1 MHLGRKSSFPTRLEK
16 CHGSTMSSLS
26 GDANSGGRRRPP
38 GCRNDQDTNEETEMF
53 NKIASTLIAAGALV
67 LSPTVSAQV
76 KIAYIDPLSG
86 AFAGI
91 GEFGL
96 KSFSAIIDDINA
108 KGGVLGGQ
116 KLELVGM
123 DNKGSPEESL
133 TLFKKVTDSGIRY
146 IVQGQGSGAAGA
158 LIDAVNKWNERN
170 PDKTVL
176 FLNYASNDPDLT
188 NGKCSFWYYS
198 FDAHNLMKV
207 EALTNYMAKDKSIKK
222 VFILGQDYA
231 HGQQMAKAV
240 TAMLPKKRPDVEIVG
255 NDLHPF
261 GKVKDFAPYVAKI
274 KASGADTVITGN
286 WGNDLSLLLR
296 ASKDAGLKT
305 RFFTYFAAV
314 RGTPTALGEMPEDT
328 VYQISEWHRNVT
340 PTTLDKFADNYAKN
354 YPGLEFSYVR
364 INTTIQMLA
373 QAMEKSKSLDPAKV
387 SQALEGMEYQAG
399 NGKVTMRRAD
409 HQLIQPM
416 VLSVYSKKNGTTV
429 KHDTEGTGYGFKT
442 VAEIPAAETEVP
454 TTCAMKRL

>member
-1 MHLGRKSSFPTRLEK
+1 MALTQGNKAALHKPKTTSE
-16 CHGSTMSSLS
+16 
-26 GDANSGGRRRPP
+26 
-38 GCRNDQDTNEETEMF
+38 QETDMF
-53 NKIASTLIAAGALV
+53 KQAFSILTVAGALG
-67 LSPTVSAQV
+67 LSPIAAAQV

-86 AFAGI
+86 TFAGI

-96 KSFSAIIDDINA
+96 KSFNAIIDDINA

-116 KLELVGM
+116 KLELVAM
-123 DNKGSPEESL
+123 DNKASPEESL
-133 TLFKKVTDSGIRY
+133 TLFKKVTDSGMRY

-158 LIDAVNKWNERN
+158 LIEAVNKWNDRN

-207 EALTNYMAKDKSIKK
+207 EALTNYMARDKSIKK
-222 VFILGQDYA
+222 VFVIGQDYA

-240 TAMLPKKRPDVEIVG
+240 TSMLPRKRPDVEIVG

-296 ASKDAGLKT
+296 ASKEAGLKT

-314 RGTPTALGEMPEDT
+314 RGTPTALGEMPENT
-328 VYQISEWHRNVT
+328 VYQISEWHRNVS
-340 PTTLDKFADNYAKN
+340 PNTLEKFADDYAKR

-399 NGKVTMRRAD
+399 NGKVVMRRDD

-416 VLSVYSKKNGTTV
+416 VLSVYSKKDGNAV

-442 VAEIPAAETEVP
+442 VAEIPASETEVP
-454 TTCAMKRL
+454 TSCVMKRM

>member
-1 MHLGRKSSFPTRLEK
+1 MLK
-16 CHGSTMSSLS
+16 
-26 GDANSGGRRRPP
+26 A
-38 GCRNDQDTNEETEMF
+38 
-53 NKIASTLIAAGALV
+53 LIKGLVVAGVLAGANA
-67 LSPTVSAQV
+67 SAQIRV
-76 KIAYIDPLSG
+76 AYIDPLSG
-86 AFAGI
+86 PFASI
-91 GEFGL
+91 GDFGL
-96 KSFSAIIDDINA
+96 KSFIAAADEINA

-116 KLELVGM
+116 KLEIVPM

-133 TLFKKVTDSGIRY
+133 TLLKKVNDTGIRF

-158 LIDAVNKWNERN
+158 LIGAVNKWNERN

-176 FLNYASNDPDLT
+176 FLNYASNDPELT
-188 NGKCSFWYYS
+188 NSKCSFWYFS
-198 FDAHNLMKV
+198 FDANNLMKV
-207 EALTNYMAKDKSIKK
+207 EALTNYMSRDKSIKK

-240 TAMLPKKRPDVEIVG
+240 VAMLPKKRPDVEIVG

-261 GKVKDFAPYVAKI
+261 GKVKDFSPYVAKI

-286 WGNDLSLLLR
+286 WGNDLSLMLR
-296 ASKDAGLKT
+296 AAKESGLKT

-328 VYQISEWHRNVT
+328 VYQISEWHRNIS
-340 PTTLDKFADNYAKN
+340 PNKLEKFADDYAKH

-373 QAMEKSKSLDPAKV
+373 KGMEKSQSTDPKQV
-387 SQALEGMEYQAG
+387 ALAMEGMEFEAG
-399 NGKVTMRRAD
+399 NGKVTMRKAD
-409 HQLIQPM
+409 HQVIQPL
-416 VLSVYSKKNGTTV
+416 VLSVYSKRNGSTV

-442 VAEIPAAETEVP
+442 VARIPAVETEVT
-454 TTCAMKRL
+454 TTCAMKRP

>member
-1 MHLGRKSSFPTRLEK
+1 MGYQQWATDRPSRRWRLPQAD
-16 CHGSTMSSLS
+16 GSHN
-26 GDANSGGRRRPP
+26 ANKTI
-38 GCRNDQDTNEETEMF
+38 QETDML
-53 NKIASTLIAAGALV
+53 KKTLSTLVAAATLCLSQGAA
-67 LSPTVSAQV
+67 AQV

-96 KSFSAIIDDINA
+96 KSFAAIIDDING
-108 KGGVLGGQ
+108 KGGVVGGQ
-116 KLELVGM
+116 KLELVPM
-123 DNKGSPEESL
+123 DNKASPEETL

-158 LIDAVNKWNERN
+158 LID
-170 PDKTVL
+170 
-176 FLNYASNDPDLT
+176 PDLT

-198 FDAHNLMKV
+198 FDANNAMKV
-207 EALTNYMAKDKSIKK
+207 EALTNYMGRDKSIKK
-222 VFILGQDYA
+222 VFVLGQDYA
-231 HGQQMAKAV
+231 HGQQLAKAV
-240 TAMLPKKRPDVEIVG
+240 AATLPKKRPDIEIVG

-296 ASKDAGLKT
+296 ASKDAGLKV

-328 VYQISEWHRNVT
+328 VYQISEWHRNVE
-340 PTTLDKFADNYAKN
+340 PTTLDKFADDYAKRN
-354 YPGLEFSYVR
+354 PGLEFSYVR

-399 NGKVTMRRAD
+399 NGKVTMRRTD

>member
-1 MHLGRKSSFPTRLEK
+1 MSRKLIAVLGAACAL
-16 CHGSTMSSLS
+16 SLS
-26 GDANSGGRRRPP
+26 QG
-38 GCRNDQDTNEETEMF
+38 
-53 NKIASTLIAAGALV
+53 AA
-67 LSPTVSAQV
+67 AQI
-76 KIAYIDPLSG
+76 KIAYIDPLTG

-96 KSFSAIIDDINA
+96 KSFTAIVEDINA

-116 KLELVGM
+116 KFELVAM
-123 DNKGSPEESL
+123 DNKASPEESL
-133 TLFKKVTDSGIRY
+133 TLFKKATDSGIRY

-158 LIDAVNKWNERN
+158 LIEAVNKWNERN

-176 FLNYASNDPDLT
+176 FLNYASNDPELT
-188 NGKCSFWYYS
+188 NSKCSFWYYS
-198 FDAHNLMKV
+198 FDAHNQMKV
-207 EALTNYMAKDKSIKK
+207 EALTNYMARDKSIKK
-222 VFILGQDYA
+222 VFVLGQDYA
-231 HGQQMAKAV
+231 HGQQLAKAIS
-240 TAMLPKKRPDVEIVG
+240 AALPKKRPDVEIVG
-255 NDLHPF
+255 NELHPF

-296 ASKDAGLKT
+296 ASKEAGLKT

-328 VYQISEWHRNVT
+328 VYQISEWHHNISPNTVE
-340 PTTLDKFADNYAKN
+340 KFAADYQKRF
-354 YPGLEFSYVR
+354 PDLEFSYVR

-373 QAMEKSKSLDPAKV
+373 AGMEKSKSADPKQV
-387 SQALEGMEYQAG
+387 SLAMEGMEYDAG
-399 NGKVTMRRAD
+399 NGRVVMRKAD

-429 KHDTEGTGYGFKT
+429 KHDAEGTGYGFKT
-442 VAEIPAAETEVP
+442 VAMIPARETEVP
-454 TTCAMKRL
+454 TTCAMKRP

>member
-1 MHLGRKSSFPTRLEK
+1 MLKKTL
-16 CHGSTMSSLS
+16 
-26 GDANSGGRRRPP
+26 
-38 GCRNDQDTNEETEMF
+38 
-53 NKIASTLIAAGALV
+53 STLVAAGTLC
-67 LSPTVSAQV
+67 LSQGAAAQV

-91 GEFGL
+91 GEFGM
-96 KSFSAIIDDINA
+96 KSFATIIDDING
-108 KGGVLGGQ
+108 KGGVVGGQ
-116 KLELVGM
+116 KLELVPM
-123 DNKGSPEESL
+123 DNKASPEETL

-198 FDAHNLMKV
+198 FDANNAMKV
-207 EALTNYMAKDKSIKK
+207 EALTNYMGRDKSIKK
-222 VFILGQDYA
+222 VFVLGQDYA
-231 HGQQMAKAV
+231 HGQQLAKAV
-240 TAMLPKKRPDVEIVG
+240 VATLPKKRPDIEIVG

-296 ASKDAGLKT
+296 ASKDAGLKV

-328 VYQISEWHRNVT
+328 VYQISEWHRNVQ
-340 PTTLDKFADNYAKN
+340 PTSLDKFADDYAKRN
-354 YPGLEFSYVR
+354 PGLEFSYVR

>member
-1 MHLGRKSSFPTRLEK
+1 
-16 CHGSTMSSLS
+16 MS
-26 GDANSGGRRRPP
+26 
-38 GCRNDQDTNEETEMF
+38 
-53 NKIASTLIAAGALV
+53 KKLIAVLGAACALG
-67 LSPTVSAQV
+67 LSQGAAAQI

-96 KSFSAIIDDINA
+96 KSFTAIVEDINA

-116 KLELVGM
+116 KFELVAM
-123 DNKGSPEESL
+123 DNKASPEESL
-133 TLFKKVTDSGIRY
+133 TLLKKATDSGIRY

-158 LIDAVNKWNERN
+158 LIEAVNKWNERN

-176 FLNYASNDPDLT
+176 FLNYASNDPELT
-188 NGKCSFWYYS
+188 NSKCSFWYYS
-198 FDAHNLMKV
+198 FDAHNQMKV

-222 VFILGQDYA
+222 VFVLGQDYA
-231 HGQQMAKAV
+231 HGQQLAKAISV
-240 TAMLPKKRPDVEIVG
+240 ALPKKRPDIEIVG
-255 NDLHPF
+255 NELHPF

-296 ASKDAGLKT
+296 ASKEAGLKT

-328 VYQISEWHRNVT
+328 VYQISEWHHNISPNTVE
-340 PTTLDKFADNYAKN
+340 KFAADYQKRF
-354 YPGLEFSYVR
+354 PDLEFSYVR

-373 QAMEKSKSLDPAKV
+373 AGMEKSKSADPKQV
-387 SQALEGMEYQAG
+387 SLAMEGMEYDAG
-399 NGKVTMRRAD
+399 NGRVVMRRAD

-416 VLSVYSKKNGTTV
+416 VLSVYSKKNDTTV
-429 KHDTEGTGYGFKT
+429 KHDAEGTGYGFKT
-442 VAEIPAAETEVP
+442 VAMIPARETEVP
-454 TTCAMKRL
+454 TTCAMKRP

>member
-1 MHLGRKSSFPTRLEK
+1 MF
-16 CHGSTMSSLS
+16 SLP
-26 GDANSGGRRRPP
+26 GDANSGGRHRPP
-38 GCRNDQDTNEETEMF
+38 GCHNDQDINEETEMF
-53 NKIASTLIAAGALV
+53 NKIASTLMAAGALV

>member
-1 MHLGRKSSFPTRLEK
+1 MYNKV
-16 CHGSTMSSLS
+16 GSILM
-26 GDANSGGRRRPP
+26 
-38 GCRNDQDTNEETEMF
+38 
-53 NKIASTLIAAGALV
+53 AAGALAFSASAV
-67 LSPTVSAQV
+67 AQV

-86 AFAGI
+86 AFASI

-96 KSFSAIIDDINA
+96 KSFATIIDDINA
-108 KGGVLGGQ
+108 NGGVVGGQ
-116 KLELVGM
+116 KLELVAM
-123 DNKGSPEESL
+123 DNKASPEESL

-176 FLNYASNDPDLT
+176 FLNYASNDPELT
-188 NGKCSFWYYS
+188 NSKCSFWYYS
-198 FDAHNLMKV
+198 FDANNLMKV
-207 EALTNYMAKDKSIKK
+207 EALTNYMVGDKSIKK
-222 VFILGQDYA
+222 VYILGQDYA

-240 TAMLPKKRPDVEIVG
+240 SAMLPKKRPDVEIVG

-296 ASKDAGLKT
+296 ASKDAGLNT

-314 RGTPTALGEMPEDT
+314 RGTPTALGEMPENT

-340 PTTLDKFADNYAKN
+340 PNTLEKFADGYAKRN
-354 YPGLEFSYVR
+354 PGLEFSYVR

-373 QAMEKSKSLDPAKV
+373 QAMTKSNSLDPAKV

-399 NGKVTMRRAD
+399 NGKVVMRRAD

-442 VAEIPAAETEVP
+442 VADIPASETEVP
-454 TTCAMKRL
+454 TTCTMKRP

>member
-1 MHLGRKSSFPTRLEK
+1 
-16 CHGSTMSSLS
+16 MS
-26 GDANSGGRRRPP
+26 
-38 GCRNDQDTNEETEMF
+38 
-53 NKIASTLIAAGALV
+53 KKLIAMLGAACALG
-67 LSPTVSAQV
+67 LSPFAAAQI

-96 KSFSAIIDDINA
+96 KSFTAIVEDINA
-108 KGGVLGGQ
+108 RGGVLGGQ
-116 KLELVGM
+116 KFELVAM
-123 DNKGSPEESL
+123 DNKASPEESL
-133 TLFKKVTDSGIRY
+133 TLFKKATDSGIRY

-158 LIDAVNKWNERN
+158 LIEAVNKWNERN

-188 NGKCSFWYYS
+188 NSKCSFWYYS
-198 FDAHNLMKV
+198 FDAHNQMKV
-207 EALTNYMAKDKSIKK
+207 EALTNYMATDKSIRK
-222 VFILGQDYA
+222 VFVLGQDYA
-231 HGQQMAKAV
+231 HGQQLAKAIAV
-240 TAMLPKKRPDVEIVG
+240 ALPKKRPDIEIVG
-255 NDLHPF
+255 NELHPF

-296 ASKDAGLKT
+296 ASKEAGLKT

-328 VYQISEWHRNVT
+328 VYQISEWHHNISPNTVE
-340 PTTLDKFADNYAKN
+340 KFAADYQKRF
-354 YPGLEFSYVR
+354 PDLEFSYVR

-373 QAMEKSKSLDPAKV
+373 AAIEKGKSADPKQVSLAM
-387 SQALEGMEYQAG
+387 EGMEYDAG
-399 NGKVTMRRAD
+399 NGRVVMRRAD

-429 KHDTEGTGYGFKT
+429 KHDAEGTGYGFRT
-442 VAEIPAAETEVP
+442 VAMIPARETEVP
-454 TTCAMKRL
+454 TTCAMKRP

>member
-1 MHLGRKSSFPTRLEK
+1 MPASGLSHAWAAGRCSKPATAIA
-16 CHGSTMSSLS
+16 
-26 GDANSGGRRRPP
+26 GDCGLTAAVQIVFSDELPPHYWPDNGLQGPGARSWRRVT
-38 GCRNDQDTNEETEMF
+38 GVGLHTLTTTSEQETDMF
-53 NKIASTLIAAGALV
+53 KQAFSILTVAGALG
-67 LSPTVSAQV
+67 LSPIAAAQV

-86 AFAGI
+86 TFAGI

-96 KSFSAIIDDINA
+96 KSFNAIIDDINA

-116 KLELVGM
+116 KLELVAM
-123 DNKGSPEESL
+123 DNKASPEESL

-158 LIDAVNKWNERN
+158 LIEAVNKWNDRN

-222 VFILGQDYA
+222 VFVIGQDYA

-240 TAMLPKKRPDVEIVG
+240 TSMLPRKRPDVEIVG

-274 KASGADTVITGN
+274 KASGADTLITRNLG
-286 WGNDLSLLLR
+286 
-296 ASKDAGLKT
+296 KD
-305 RFFTYFAAV
+305 R
-314 RGTPTALGEMPEDT
+314 
-328 VYQISEWHRNVT
+328 
-340 PTTLDKFADNYAKN
+340 
-354 YPGLEFSYVR
+354 
-364 INTTIQMLA
+364 
-373 QAMEKSKSLDPAKV
+373 
-387 SQALEGMEYQAG
+387 
-399 NGKVTMRRAD
+399 
-409 HQLIQPM
+409 
-416 VLSVYSKKNGTTV
+416 
-429 KHDTEGTGYGFKT
+429 
-442 VAEIPAAETEVP
+442 
-454 TTCAMKRL
+454 

>member
-1 MHLGRKSSFPTRLEK
+1 MLKKLV
-16 CHGSTMSSLS
+16 SSL
-26 GDANSGGRRRPP
+26 
-38 GCRNDQDTNEETEMF
+38 F
-53 NKIASTLIAAGALV
+53 IACALAASA
-67 LSPTVSAQV
+67 SASAQIR
-76 KIAYIDPLSG
+76 IAYIDPLSG
-86 AFAGI
+86 AFASI
-91 GEFGL
+91 GDFGL
-96 KSFSAIIDDINA
+96 KSFIAIADDINA

-116 KLELVGM
+116 KLEIVPM
-123 DNKGSPEESL
+123 DNKASPEESL
-133 TLFKKVTDSGIRY
+133 TLLKKVTDSGIRF

-158 LIDAVNKWNERN
+158 LIEAINKWNERN

-176 FLNYASNDPDLT
+176 FLNYASNDPELT
-188 NGKCSFWYYS
+188 NSKCSFWYYS

-207 EALTNYMAKDKSIKK
+207 EALTNYMANDKNIKK

-240 TAMLPKKRPDVEIVG
+240 VAALPKKRPDVEIVG

-305 RFFTYFAAV
+305 RFITYFAAV

-328 VYQISEWHRNVT
+328 VFQITEWHRNIS
-340 PTTLDKFADNYAKN
+340 PNTLEKFADDYAKRF
-354 YPGLEFSYVR
+354 PGLEFSYVR

-373 QAMEKSKSLDPAKV
+373 QAMEKSKSTDPMKV
-387 SQALEGMEYQAG
+387 SLALEGMEYDAG
-399 NGKVTMRRAD
+399 NGKVMMRKAD
-409 HQLIQPM
+409 HQLIQPL
-416 VLSVYSKKNGTTV
+416 VLSAYSKKNGSTV
-429 KHDTEGTGYGFKT
+429 KYDAEGTGYGFRT
-442 VAEIPAAETEVP
+442 VAMIPAKETEVP
-454 TTCAMKRL
+454 TSCAMKRM

>member
-1 MHLGRKSSFPTRLEK
+1 
-16 CHGSTMSSLS
+16 
-26 GDANSGGRRRPP
+26 
-38 GCRNDQDTNEETEMF
+38 MF
-53 NKIASTLIAAGALV
+53 KQAFSILAAAGALS
-67 LSPTVSAQV
+67 LSPMAAAQV

-86 AFAGI
+86 TFAGI

-96 KSFSAIIDDINA
+96 KSFAAIIDDINA
-108 KGGVLGGQ
+108 KGGVVGGQ
-116 KLELVGM
+116 KLELVAM

-158 LIDAVNKWNERN
+158 LIEAVNKWNDRN

-207 EALTNYMAKDKSIKK
+207 EALTNYMAKDKSIRK
-222 VFILGQDYA
+222 VFVIGQDYA

-240 TAMLPKKRPDVEIVG
+240 TSLLPRKRPDVEIVG

-296 ASKDAGLKT
+296 ASKEAGLKT

-328 VYQISEWHRNVT
+328 VYQISEWHRNVS
-340 PTTLDKFADNYAKN
+340 PNTLEKFADDYAKR

-399 NGKVTMRRAD
+399 NGKVIMRRDD

-416 VLSVYSKKNGTTV
+416 VLSVYSRKNGTTV
-429 KHDTEGTGYGFKT
+429 KHDTEGTGYGFRT

-454 TTCAMKRL
+454 TSCVMKRM

>member
-1 MHLGRKSSFPTRLEK
+1 
-16 CHGSTMSSLS
+16 
-26 GDANSGGRRRPP
+26 
-38 GCRNDQDTNEETEMF
+38 
-53 NKIASTLIAAGALV
+53 
-67 LSPTVSAQV
+67 
-76 KIAYIDPLSG
+76 LSG

-91 GEFGL
+91 GEFGQ

-116 KLELVGM
+116 KLELVAM

-207 EALTNYMAKDKSIKK
+207 EALTNYMARDKSIKK

-314 RGTPTALGEMPEDT
+314 RGTPTALGDMPEDT
-328 VYQISEWHRNVT
+328 VYQISEWHRNIT
-340 PTTLDKFADNYAKN
+340 PNTLEKFADDYAKN

-442 VAEIPAAETEVP
+442 VALIPAAETEVP
-454 TTCAMKRL
+454 TTCSMKRL

>member
-1 MHLGRKSSFPTRLEK
+1 MPW
-16 CHGSTMSSLS
+16 LS
-26 GDANSGGRRRPP
+26 GEAASAGRGRPA
-38 GCRNDQDTNEETEMF
+38 GCHNDKGTNEETEMF
-53 NKIASTLIAAGALV
+53 NKIASLLMAAGALV
-67 LSPTVSAQV
+67 LSPGVSAQV

-96 KSFSAIIDDINA
+96 KSFSAIVDDINA
-108 KGGVLGGQ
+108 KGGVLDGQ
-116 KLELVGM
+116 KLELVAM
-123 DNKGSPEESL
+123 DNKASPEESL

-176 FLNYASNDPDLT
+176 FLNYASNDPELT

-198 FDAHNLMKV
+198 FDANNLMKV
-207 EALTNYMAKDKSIKK
+207 EALTNYMAKDKSIRK

-261 GKVKDFAPYVAKI
+261 GKVKDFTPYVAKI

-314 RGTPTALGEMPEDT
+314 RGTPTALGDMPEDT
-328 VYQISEWHRNVT
+328 VYQITEWHRNIT
-340 PTTLDKFADNYAKN
+340 PNTLEKFADDYAKH

-387 SQALEGMEYQAG
+387 SRALEGMEYQAG

-429 KHDTEGTGYGFKT
+429 RHDTEGTGYGFKT